1 MPGWQQDVF
10 ILPGGEVIGTPRS
23 KLIFTGTTKEAASY
37 QPSGTLDAWQKS
49 VGVMVRGNPL
59 PMTAIAC
66 SLAGPLLDLV
76 GMRDGIGLHLFART
90 SSGKSTCSDI
100 AMSVWA
106 NPAETQHS
114 WDGTALGLANAAEA
128 CNDTLLYL
136 DEIGTGDARK
146 IGAAIY
152 SMLNGAAKLQ
162 GDRNGGN
169 RATRTWR
176 LTLISTGEVALSQL
190 LQEGGQ
196 TTRGGQEIRL
206 LNIPADAGK
215 YRAFDCIH
223 HFADGDA
230 FATALTN
237 AARATFGTLGRA
249 FVSWL
254 IQHRSEVP
262 AWVEQHQEAW
272 LREVPVGAAPAV
284 KRATRKFSVLSAA
297 AEMASHAGLTGWT
310 AEEAIEAVRITWQ
323 RWLANFGTDD
333 RDDSRLIEQAVGMLQ
348 AHQYSR
354 FLTLPLREHAAA
366 LNVRDLMG
374 YKRREA
380 TGEMLFL
387 VLPTAFK
394 NEVIRGYEPRHACE
408 MLHRAGI
415 LERPS
420 VSNRWSINAGKGIG
434 QVYRMRLPDE
444 ENT

>member
-1 MPGWQQDVF
+1 
-10 ILPGGEVIGTPRS
+10 
-23 KLIFTGTTKEAASY
+23 
-37 QPSGTLDAWQKS
+37 
-49 VGVMVRGNPL
+49 
-59 PMTAIAC
+59 MTAIAC
-66 SLAGPLLDLV
+66 ALAAPLLDLI

-90 SSGKSTCSDI
+90 SSGKSTCADCAI
-100 AMSVWA
+100 SVFA
-106 NPAETQHS
+106 NPEDARHS
-114 WDGTALGLANAAEA
+114 WDGTTLGLANAAEA
-128 CNDTLLYL
+128 CNDTMLYL
-136 DEIGTGDARK
+136 DEIGAGDARK
-146 IGAAIY
+146 VGAAIY
-152 SMLNGAAKLQ
+152 SMLNGTAKLQ

-206 LNIPADAGK
+206 LNVPADAGI

-223 HFADGDA
+223 HFSDGDA

-237 AARATFGTLGRA
+237 AARTTFGTLGRA
-249 FVSWL
+249 FVAWL
-254 IQHRSEVP
+254 IQHRTEVP
-262 AWVEQHQEAW
+262 AWVERHQEAW
-272 LREVPVGAAPAV
+272 LHEVPAGAAPAV
-284 KRATRKFSVLSAA
+284 RRATRKFAVLSAA

-310 AEEAIEAVRITWQ
+310 ADEATDAVRVTWQ
-323 RWLANFGTDD
+323 RWLAHFGTDD
-333 RDDSRLIEQAVGMLQ
+333 RDDSRLIEQAVGVLQ

-354 FLTLPLREHAAA
+354 FLHLPLREHGME
-366 LNVRDLMG
+366 LSLRDLMG

-408 MLHRAGI
+408 VLHQAGV
-415 LERPS
+415 LERPC
-420 VSNRWSINAGKGIG
+420 VSNRWSINAGRGIG
-434 QVYRMRLPDE
+434 QVYRMRLLDN